1 MGELPYF
8 HGDIDASV
16 WVEFEHT
23 DRPFGGAGSRIVKAT
38 WEGGKFAA
46 IEEAYMSVDDPRR
59 DIDFTEPFTLG
70 GLRLRPVGEK
80 LLSTVVVQAND
91 WSAPLY
97 IWKAK
102 ARARWGWFKRNVWLT
117 ACVWGLAKYDRNRL
131 NVRW

>member
-8 HGDIDASV
+8 HGDIDAYIEQEGEYIERSFNRTE
-16 WVEFEHT
+16 WRLT
-23 DRPFGGAGSRIVKAT
+23 KAT
-38 WEGGKFAA
+38 WEGGRFAT
-46 IEEAYMSVDDPRR
+46 VDTQVYGGPLNGVDVTR
-59 DIDFTEPFTLG
+59 PFALG
-70 GLRLRPVGEK
+70 SLRLRPVGWAGVG
-80 LLSTVVVQAND
+80 TVVVQAND

-102 ARARWGWFKRNVWLT
+102 ARARWGWFKMNVWLT